1 MALLAQI
8 LERSLDDELQRV
20 QDAESRF
27 LASRRILDRFLRS
40 LPIGSD
46 LASKFSALGEIITDL
61 SDKNNAQSRVC
72 KIKIKG
78 LQKDHTTEFF
88 GQANFF
94 L

>member
-46 LASKFSALGEIITDL
+46 LASKFSALGDIITDL
-61 SDKNNAQSRVC
+61 SDKNNAQSRVFYL
-72 KIKIKG
+72 KLSVFKK
-78 LQKDHTTEFF
+78 KKFF